1 MMIYTEIDNPIVRLG
16 VAADE
21 QGIRRIHFMNV
32 DAKKR
37 DRWAPQPEWKRDDRA
52 MREVVRELTAYFA
65 GELRQFSL
73 PLAPQG
79 TPFQLDVW
87 NALRAIPYGETRS
100 YGELA
105 ERIGRPAA
113 VRAVGAANGANPL
126 PIVVPCHRV
135 IGSNGS
141 LTGFGGGIPLKQ
153 ALLALER
160 RTRDGQSVMFAGN
173 ATS

>member
-1 MMIYTEIDNPIVRLG
+1 M
-16 VAADE
+16 AADE
-21 QGIRRIHFMNV
+21 QGIRRIHFLNGNG
-32 DAKKR
+32 R
-37 DRWAPQPEWKRDDRA
+37 SGGHQSPQWRRDDRA
-52 MREVVRELTAYFA
+52 RALRRRCASSSAYFA

-73 PLAPQG
+73 ALAPVG

-105 ERIGRPAA
+105 ERIGRPSA

-141 LTGFGGGIPLKQ
+141 LTGFGGGLPLKQ

-160 RTRDGQSVMFAGN
+160 TTRDGQRSLLHADAAPARALGGKK
-173 ATS
+173 SG

>member
-1 MMIYTEIDNPIVRLG
+1 MIYTEIDNPIVRLG

-32 DAKKR
+32 DGKKR
-37 DRWAPQPEWKRDDRA
+37 DRWSPQPEWKRDDRA

-73 PLAPQG
+73 PLAPIG

-141 LTGFGGGIPLKQ
+141 LTGFGGGLPLKQ

-160 RTRDGQSVMFAGN
+160 RTKDGQSMMFAGT
-173 ATS
+173 ASWS